1 MSTGAP
7 WAWST
12 WRCLSLP
19 LPSPDA
25 HCATFIW
32 CMSSRSVLIHFQLWI
47 EIFKYLNNINIHK
60 NKLLALNLVPRWFS
74 MFSIQMMW
82 SRVSHVQGH
91 QCSGWA
97 LSTGQVHVLLP
108 HLASYPKNPH
118 LENRLVKW
126 MNSILG
132 HLLRFTFTQYFFLD
146 YCLHDSQRSSILT
159 SRNWPQ
165 WHLLSVQLRLKAAA
179 FPESAVRP
187 IVSQRDTG
195 RAGFLS
201 SHCWPALVC

>member
-1 MSTGAP
+1 
-7 WAWST
+7 
-12 WRCLSLP
+12 
-19 LPSPDA
+19 
-25 HCATFIW
+25 
-32 CMSSRSVLIHFQLWI
+32 
-47 EIFKYLNNINIHK
+47 
-60 NKLLALNLVPRWFS
+60 
-74 MFSIQMMW
+74 
-82 SRVSHVQGH
+82 
-91 QCSGWA
+91 
-97 LSTGQVHVLLP
+97 
-108 HLASYPKNPH
+108 
-118 LENRLVKW
+118 
-126 MNSILG
+126 MNSILC

-165 WHLLSVQLRLKAAA
+165 WRLLSVQLRLKAAA